1 MHNIK
6 AIDSNLVSRISTI
19 SVQSPAFQELAIKA
33 ASMSV
38 LSPGI
43 DEYVIF
49 LNKVQEACTL
59 SQDIKE
65 ALCDDIEENRN
76 IIAKNKFIDVFYKY
90 TT

>member
-49 LNKVQEACTL
+49 
-59 SQDIKE
+59 
-65 ALCDDIEENRN
+65 
-76 IIAKNKFIDVFYKY
+76 
-90 TT
+90 